1 VSSEP
6 VTTTRLQRGTG
17 WARLRKLVG
26 SVVGRREAGI
36 LVVAV
41 ALTIYFQIITGRF
54 ISGSN
59 FITVTQLTA
68 ATAIIACGEV
78 LLLICGEIDL
88 SVGNTFALVPFIL
101 LFCTQADMP
110 LPLAMIVSLAVGG
123 VIGFINGCVTVFLKV
138 PSFVA
143 TLGMLFLLNGLTL
156 TITNG
161 YPSAA
166 PTVGQASV
174 VLGSAPASEILWAVG
189 ILILMQLLL
198 TRTRFGPHVIA
209 VGGNMMGAR
218 ESGVSVPFVKIASF
232 VMAGVLAGFAGIL
245 DSFRVGSIDPL
256 QGGTEIMFMAVAG
269 AVIGGTALTG
279 GSGTVVGAFLGVVVL
294 SLLNDGFTFIGIS
307 AFAFDIILGGAI
319 LVVMVVNVY
328 LGRLRI
334 RRLSQ

>member
-1 VSSEP
+1 
-6 VTTTRLQRGTG
+6 
-17 WARLRKLVG
+17 
-26 SVVGRREAGI
+26 
-36 LVVAV
+36 
-41 ALTIYFQIITGRF
+41 
-54 ISGSN
+54 
-59 FITVTQLTA
+59 
-68 ATAIIACGEV
+68 
-78 LLLICGEIDL
+78 
-88 SVGNTFALVPFIL
+88 
-101 LFCTQADMP
+101 
-110 LPLAMIVSLAVGG
+110 
-123 VIGFINGCVTVFLKV
+123 
-138 PSFVA
+138 
-143 TLGMLFLLNGLTL
+143 
-156 TITNG
+156 
-161 YPSAA
+161 
-166 PTVGQASV
+166 
-174 VLGSAPASEILWAVG
+174 
-189 ILILMQLLL
+189 MQLLL